1 MHRGLRQREGH
12 VSEAGKPTSAGN
24 APEWGRSWGALTL
37 LLMVSIVDL
46 ALRKLRLWRLK
57 LAVGR
62 WAASRVPGS
71 PIPHIWV
78 GESHLA
84 LDRWEEAVGPLR
96 AAYSLDPE
104 DVEVALKLGQ
114 TLSILKRYEEAWAV
128 LKDAPDRHPN
138 DAWAHACLG
147 QALAGLGRKKE
158 AQERYR
164 AALRLS
170 PGNAEILAL
179 AKQVGLRGTWVDQL
193 IASGELR
200 R

>member
-1 MHRGLRQREGH
+1 VREA
-12 VSEAGKPTSAGN
+12 SKTTSAGST
-24 APEWGRSWGALTL
+24 PEWGQRWGTLTL
-37 LLMVSIVDL
+37 LLIVSIVDL

-57 LAVGR
+57 LVVAR

-71 PIPHIWV
+71 PIPHV
-78 GESHLA
+78 SLGESYLA
-84 LDRWEEAVGPLR
+84 LDRWEEAVKPLR

-128 LKDAPDRHPN
+128 LKDAPERSPK

-158 AQERYR
+158 AQGCYR

-179 AKQVGLRGTWVDQL
+179 AKQVGLRGSWMDRLT
-193 IASGELR
+193 ASGELPR
-200 R
+200 